1 MWLLMNDLGL
11 KARLAFSK
19 FMCDEEGDVNIVSIV
34 VLIGIAVLLAVF
46 FKGQIMDLLTN
57 LIVQYLENNRQLE
70 SFLGIY
76 LLIYTQNNS
85 NVSENYEK
93 TFR

>member
-46 FKGQIMDLLTN
+46 FKGQIMDLLKT
-57 LIVQYLENNRQLE
+57 LFGTITEKA
-70 SFLGIY
+70 
-76 LLIYTQNNS
+76 NS
-85 NVSENYEK
+85 AVSGE
-93 TFR
+93 

>member
-11 KARLAFSK
+11 KAKLAFSK

-46 FKGQIMDLLTN
+46 FKEQIHGLLDSLFKTISGN
-57 LIVQYLENNRQLE
+57 ATKAVENAE
-70 SFLGIY
+70 
-76 LLIYTQNNS
+76 
-85 NVSENYEK
+85 
-93 TFR
+93 